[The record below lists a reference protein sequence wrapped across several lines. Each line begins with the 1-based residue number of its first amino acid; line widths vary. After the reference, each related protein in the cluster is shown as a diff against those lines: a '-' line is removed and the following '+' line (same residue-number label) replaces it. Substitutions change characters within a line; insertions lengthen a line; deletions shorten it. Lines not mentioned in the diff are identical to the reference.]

1 MTQLARAGEAGAAGC
16 SDWVSVGRCAGDCV
30 RACVRDR
37 TACRGVSSVGDWGGG
52 LVRRLCEMTAR
63 KGKV

>member
-1 MTQLARAGEAGAAGC
+1 MTQLARAPVRPVLLAAVTEC
-16 SDWVSVGRCAGDCV
+16 RSVDVPVTACV
-30 RACVRDR
+30 RACVI
-37 TACRGVSSVGDWGGG
+37 APPAEASVQSVIGGG

>member
-30 RACVRDR
+30 RACVI
-37 TACRGVSSVGDWGGG
+37 APPAEASVQSVIGGG
-52 LVRRLCEMTAR
+52 V
-63 KGKV
+63 